1 MREVTR
7 EGVRWRVYETNSEH
21 VPGARAAH
29 CLLFDSEAIVRRAWA
44 YPDDWRELSDDELWA
59 LVEAASQPRQ
69 PRSIVDS
76 GSQIP
81 VERSADLPT
90 VAAATAAA
98 ARARSLLRG
107 LTSMLDSNRA
117 LREEQR
123 DLLHDCE
130 RIRGQMRSTVESY
143 ANTLRRE
150 GIPPERALV
159 LLKTAMEAGLGG
171 PRARDEPGADEL
183 LRDGVSW
190 GISAYYAA

>member
-29 CLLFDSEAIVRRAWA
+29 CLLFDSEGIVRRVWV
-44 YPDDWRELSDDELWA
+44 YPGSWRELSDDELWA
-59 LVEAASQPRQ
+59 LLEAASGQRPQP
-69 PRSIVDS
+69 IIETAT
-76 GSQIP
+76 QIP
-81 VERSADLPT
+81 VTRSADLPA
-90 VAAATAAA
+90 VAAATANA
-98 ARARSLLRG
+98 ARARSLLRE
-107 LTSMLDSNRA
+107 LTCMLESNRA
-117 LREEQR
+117 LRDEQR
-123 DLLHDCE
+123 DLLKDCE

-143 ANTLRRE
+143 ANTLRLE

-159 LLKTAMEAGLGG
+159 LLKTAMEEGLGG
-171 PRARDEPGADEL
+171 PQARDEPGADEL